1 MVIHTRTPHWTSSI
15 LNRCRRSFCNE
26 SKGTIFKYG
35 NFYRNDQTCLLSST
49 FIELLNKSHDVY
61 TSLAKCRAY
70 RRSRSSFTSRYLYF
84 TIFTTFFGIYYTSLL
99 FSFFNLSKI
108 NLNRCF
114 ASEHANQNFQFTTF
128 FIDFRNAADTAGKR
142 TSFQTNHLL

>member
-1 MVIHTRTPHWTSSI
+1 MICANISRIIYCPVMLLYYRAFFFRSPRLPFIHQERFEQM
-15 LNRCRRSFCNE
+15 CRGR
-26 SKGTIFKYG
+26 G
-35 NFYRNDQTCLLSST
+35 
-49 FIELLNKSHDVY
+49 
-61 TSLAKCRAY
+61 AKCRQGDIY
-70 RRSRSSFTSRYLYF
+70 IFFIFLSFLKIPYLKIRENF
-84 TIFTTFFGIYYTSLL
+84 VLSCRHPFFGIYYTSLL